1 MRMSR
6 CSICPLLVLLM
17 LGGGP
22 AMRASQLSVPSQ
34 TAAPGSSLLLPVNFA
49 AQGDSV
55 SGIQFDVQ
63 YDNSVMS
70 ISVTVGDAIRNSGK
84 SLYIASLAPNKMR
97 FLIVGLNQ
105 LLIPDG
111 ALCTLFVSLNTNA
124 SAGVYALK
132 FSQAVRAN
140 PQSQSAAL
148 PASDAA
154 ITIQGAASQIVRL
167 QLNGIL
173 SAASLLAGPVSPG
186 EIITLLGAGLGP
198 SQPVV
203 SAGGLAVGDTAVLFD
218 GNPAPL
224 LYAGPGQINAIVPY
238 GISGK
243 TTTQMQILYQR
254 QAIATAS
261 LPVASAVPAIFTQD
275 SSGVGP
281 GAILNQ
287 DSSVNTPVNPA
298 ARGSVIS
305 LFATGAGQTNPAGVD
320 AQVAGATLPTPVLPV
335 SVDVAGLDAQ
345 VLYAG
350 AAPGLLAGVL
360 QVNCMIPV
368 AAPAGPAVPI
378 TLTVGSATSQNGVTL
393 ALN

>member
-1 MRMSR
+1 MVRSA
-6 CSICPLLVLLM
+6 CLAGLAWF
-17 LGGGP
+17 GGC
-22 AMRASQLSVPSQ
+22 RLSASQLSLPSQ
-34 TAAPGSSLLLPVNFA
+34 SAPAGSSLLLLVSFA
-49 AQGDSV
+49 AQGDAV
-55 SGIQFDVQ
+55 SGIQFDLQ

-70 ISVTVGDAIRNSGK
+70 VSATVGEAARNSGK
-84 SLYIASLAPNKMR
+84 SLYIATPSPDKLR
-97 FLIVGLNQ
+97 FLIAGWNQ
-105 LLIPDG
+105 ALIPDG
-111 ALCTLFVSLNTNA
+111 TLCTLFVGLNANA

-132 FSQAVRAN
+132 FSQAVRTN
-140 PQSQSAAL
+140 PQSQSAAVQT
-148 PASDAA
+148 SDAA
-154 ITIQGAASQIVRL
+154 ITIQGAASQVVRL

-186 EIITLLGAGLGP
+186 EIITLLGAGIGP

-203 SAGGLAVGDTAVLFD
+203 SAGGLTIGDTAVLFN
-218 GNPAPL
+218 GNPAPM

-287 DSSVNTPVNPA
+287 DSSVNTPVNPG

-335 SVDVAGLDAQ
+335 SVQIAGLDAP

-350 AAPGLLAGVL
+350 AAPGLVAGVL
-360 QVNCMIPV
+360 QVNCMVPA
-368 AAPAGPAVPI
+368 AAPVGPAVPI

-393 ALN
+393 AVN